1 VRYWWV
7 PWLRHCGR
15 ARPPATSDLFG
26 CPSRNRRRSRR
37 GSGPPALTTPLVADE
52 LRRHRKVAAALIFS
66 TVKGL
71 AGGDADFGIDFNVR
85 SSCRAF
91 SSHVPQGQPSPADS
105 CGAFCRLRLS
115 PSSPFTRQW
124 SNPARWLSGSTSMG
138 RLAPPWLPVRWGFL
152 FACGCRYSWLA
163 FSRTSDS
170 PRSPAPNESG
180 AFLCPFKA
188 YGAAR
193 ATKPRGPDDEPSN
206 TRRKR
211 SGAQSRSGSMQRT
224 PTKWARWC
232 LGRQ

>member
-1 VRYWWV
+1 
-7 PWLRHCGR
+7 
-15 ARPPATSDLFG
+15 
-26 CPSRNRRRSRR
+26 
-37 GSGPPALTTPLVADE
+37 
-52 LRRHRKVAAALIFS
+52 LRRHRKVSAALIFS

-163 FSRTSDS
+163 FSRTSNS
-170 PRSPAPNESG
+170 PRSSPANESG

-193 ATKPRGPDDEPSN
+193 ATLIEPFRRSPWQLEGPSRLNRTHNAMILTASIASPPSAWLSVPRKTAPKLCSA
-206 TRRKR
+206 
-211 SGAQSRSGSMQRT
+211 GAVSLRGS
-224 PTKWARWC
+224 C
-232 LGRQ
+232 LLL